1 EVGKLATFMFVKHR
15 IIVTPI
21 AHPEFN
27 CLRITP
33 NVYTT
38 LAEIDRFC
46 EVMEDV
52 LRKGL
57 PAQGS
62 RATIRSGPPLPPL
75 IFIGSAITNAP
86 VTGSSSKCATFS
98 NAGTF

>member
-1 EVGKLATFMFVKHR
+1 VKILTPYDPAQSCGLASFTPAQLDVGKLAAFMYDHHR

-38 LAEIDRFC
+38 LAEVDRFC

-57 PAQGS
+57 PA
-62 RATIRSGPPLPPL
+62 
-75 IFIGSAITNAP
+75 
-86 VTGSSSKCATFS
+86 
-98 NAGTF
+98 

>member
-1 EVGKLATFMFVKHR
+1 VKILTPYDPVQSCGLASFTPGQLDVNKVTGFLFDRHR

-21 AHPEFN
+21 VHPEFN

-38 LAEIDRFC
+38 LAEVDRFAD
-46 EVMEDV
+46 VMEDL

-57 PAQGS
+57 PTS
-62 RATIRSGPPLPPL
+62 
-75 IFIGSAITNAP
+75 
-86 VTGSSSKCATFS
+86 
-98 NAGTF
+98 

>member
-1 EVGKLATFMFVKHR
+1 LASFTPGSLDVEKLSTHLFDRHR

-57 PAQGS
+57 PA
-62 RATIRSGPPLPPL
+62 
-75 IFIGSAITNAP
+75 
-86 VTGSSSKCATFS
+86 
-98 NAGTF
+98 